1 MAERSP
7 QVIPLR
13 LLHPEEMFVL
23 GQTDLF
29 SEHRNF
35 LTGVERAISTL
46 RGHRSGRPVRL
57 EVTLPVSRVDDGTAD
72 RIRRTLGRYCDDR
85 IDYNRAGAAGH
96 ALRRAAPT
104 CGWGCR
110 SWSSGSSS

>member
-1 MAERSP
+1 MDTSDSRQLDPRAVAEHSP
-7 QVIPLR
+7 QVIALR

-46 RGHRSGRPVRL
+46 RGHRSGRPVH
-57 EVTLPVSRVDDGTAD
+57 RVHAP
-72 RIRRTLGRYCDDR
+72 RRPR
-85 IDYNRAGAAGH
+85 
-96 ALRRAAPT
+96 
-104 CGWGCR
+104 
-110 SWSSGSSS
+110 